1 MHAEPMSAA
10 DAKPHVARAR
20 RQLERVQVA
29 ASDPADAEEA
39 VTWAFYA
46 YENCVV
52 ALAEMHDRK
61 WKKNHREKAELARHL
76 YADGL
81 VSRDVG
87 DTLEEL
93 NRLRMDVAYD
103 EPGPELQETDLEA
116 LADDLEGF
124 MDEIALLVDP
134 DD

>member
-1 MHAEPMSAA
+1 M
-10 DAKPHVARAR
+10 
-20 RQLERVQVA
+20 
-29 ASDPADAEEA
+29 
-39 VTWAFYA
+39 
-46 YENCVV
+46 

-61 WKKNHREKAELARHL
+61 WKKNHREKAELARQLHS
-76 YADGL
+76 DGL

-116 LADDLEGF
+116 LAGDLEAF
-124 MDEIALLVDP
+124 IEEIALLVDP

>member
-1 MHAEPMSAA
+1 MGIAEAEP
-10 DAKPHVARAR
+10 HIARAR

-29 ASDPADAEEA
+29 AWDPADGEEA

-61 WKKNHREKAELARHL
+61 WKKNHREKAELARRL

-87 DTLEEL
+87 DTLVEL

-116 LADDLEGF
+116 LAGDLEGF
-124 MDEIALLVDP
+124 LNEIASLVDR

>member
-1 MHAEPMSAA
+1 MGVAEAEP
-10 DAKPHVARAR
+10 HIARAR
-20 RQLERVQVA
+20 RQMERVRVA
-29 ASDPADAEEA
+29 AWDPPDAEEA

-46 YENCVV
+46 FENCVV
-52 ALAEMHDRK
+52 ALAEIHDRK
-61 WKKNHREKAELARHL
+61 WKKNHREKAELARRL
-76 YADGL
+76 YTDGL

-93 NRLRMDVAYD
+93 NRLRMDVAYE

-116 LADDLEGF
+116 LAVELEAF
-124 MDEIALLVDP
+124 LNEIAALVDP

>member
-1 MHAEPMSAA
+1 MGVAEAEP
-10 DAKPHVARAR
+10 HIARAR
-20 RQLERVQVA
+20 RQLERVRVA
-29 ASDPADAEEA
+29 AWDPPDAEEA

-46 YENCVV
+46 FENCVV
-52 ALAEMHDRK
+52 ALAEIHDRK
-61 WKKNHREKAELARHL
+61 WKKNHREKAELARRL
-76 YADGL
+76 YTDGL

-93 NRLRMDVAYD
+93 NRLRMDVAYE

-116 LADDLEGF
+116 LAVELEAF
-124 MDEIALLVDP
+124 LNEIAALVDP

>member
-1 MHAEPMSAA
+1 MGIAEAEP
-10 DAKPHVARAR
+10 HIARAR
-20 RQLERVQVA
+20 RQLERVRVA
-29 ASDPADAEEA
+29 AWDPPDAEEA

-46 YENCVV
+46 FENCVV
-52 ALAEMHDRK
+52 ALAEIHDRK
-61 WKKNHREKAELARHL
+61 WKKNHREKAELARRL
-76 YADGL
+76 YTDGL

-93 NRLRMDVAYD
+93 NRLRMDVAYE

-116 LADDLEGF
+116 LAVELEAF
-124 MDEIALLVDP
+124 LNEIAALVDP

>member
-1 MHAEPMSAA
+1 M
-10 DAKPHVARAR
+10 
-20 RQLERVQVA
+20 RQT
-29 ASDPADAEEA
+29 PATRQPAA

-46 YENCVV
+46 YENCIV
-52 ALAEMHDRK
+52 ALAEMHDLK
-61 WKKNHREKAELARHL
+61 WKRNHREKAELARRL
-76 YADGL
+76 YANGL

-93 NRLRMDVAYD
+93 NGLRMDVAYD

-116 LADDLEGF
+116 LADGLETF
-124 MDEIALLVDP
+124 LNEIASLVDP

>member
-1 MHAEPMSAA
+1 M
-10 DAKPHVARAR
+10 
-20 RQLERVQVA
+20 ERVRVA
-29 ASDPADAEEA
+29 AWDPADAEEA

-52 ALAEMHDRK
+52 PLAEMHDRK

-81 VSRDVG
+81 VARDVG

-116 LADDLEGF
+116 LASDLEGF
-124 MDEIALLVDP
+124 VDEIAMLVDP

>member
-1 MHAEPMSAA
+1 MGVAEAV
-10 DAKPHVARAR
+10 PHIARAQ

-29 ASDPADAEEA
+29 AWDPPDAEQA

-52 ALAEMHDRK
+52 ALAELHDRK

-116 LADDLEGF
+116 LADGLETF
-124 MDEIALLVDP
+124 LNEIASLVDP
-134 DD
+134 DE

>member
-1 MHAEPMSAA
+1 MGVAEAQ
-10 DAKPHVARAR
+10 PHIVRAR

-29 ASDPADAEEA
+29 AWEPPDAEQA

-46 YENCVV
+46 YENCIV
-52 ALAEMHDRK
+52 ALAELHALR
-61 WKKNHREKAELARHL
+61 WKKNHREKAEMARRLH
-76 YADGL
+76 ADGL

-103 EPGPELQETDLEA
+103 EPGPELRDTDLEV
-116 LADDLEGF
+116 LAGDLEAF
-124 MDEIALLVDP
+124 VDEIGDAIDAHAGP

>member
-1 MHAEPMSAA
+1 MPKLSRTSFVPAG
-10 DAKPHVARAR
+10 
-20 RQLERVQVA
+20 QLERVQVA
-29 ASDPADAEEA
+29 AWEPDAEQA

-46 YENCVV
+46 YENCIV
-52 ALAEMHDRK
+52 ALAELHAWR
-61 WKKNHREKAELARHL
+61 WKKNHREKAEMARRLH
-76 YADGL
+76 ADGL

-103 EPGPELQETDLEA
+103 EPGPELRDTDLEA
-116 LADDLEGF
+116 LAGALDLEEF
-124 MDEIALLVDP
+124 VDEVGDAIDAHVGP